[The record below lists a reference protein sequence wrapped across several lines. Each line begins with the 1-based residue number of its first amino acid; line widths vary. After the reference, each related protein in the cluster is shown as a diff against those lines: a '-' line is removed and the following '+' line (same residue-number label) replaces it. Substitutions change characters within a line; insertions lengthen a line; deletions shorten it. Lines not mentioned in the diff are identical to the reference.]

1 MEANNDCPI
10 CCETYDKS
18 TKSIIKCEHG
28 DCQFEACKTCVRQ
41 YILNSPLEQNCMNC
55 RKSWSEK
62 FIVINLNRSFVTKD
76 LSPHRKQVILEK
88 ELARIPDTIPIVE
101 KLELCKDEEKAIKQL
116 TEEIT
121 VLRMLIHEK
130 EHQQNIHR
138 RNIKKIKEDKSEAKQ
153 FIMPCPNEDCRGFLS
168 NKYYCSLCKLHTC
181 PKCIEII
188 GYNKNEPHV
197 CDENK
202 IASADF
208 IKKETKPC
216 PACGER
222 IFKTGGCDQ
231 MWCTKPDCH
240 TAFSWKTGQI
250 EKGVIHNPHFYE
262 FQRNQNNG
270 IIPRNPGDVVDGCNN
285 NLIGMYSLN
294 KIKRKII
301 NNPELRDLLANMHRI
316 TSHIINLEIPNKRAI
331 IQGLENN
338 QNIRVEYIIG
348 NIDKKKLATLSSNN
362 YRKRKEFI
370 ELVYIFELLSNICIE
385 MFNSLI
391 NSDNNGD
398 DFINDVYVNLNNI
411 NNVKSYCN
419 DQFTNIGITYNH
431 TVPQITDEWVLIR
444 QKFKM
449 NEIKN

>member
-1 MEANNDCPI
+1 M
-10 CCETYDKS
+10 K
-18 TKSIIKCEHG
+18 
-28 DCQFEACKTCVRQ
+28 
-41 YILNSPLEQNCMNC
+41 C

-101 KLELCKDEEKAIKQL
+101 KIELCKDEEKAIKNIA
-116 TEEIT
+116 EEINI
-121 VLRMLIHEK
+121 LRILIHQK
-130 EHQQNIHR
+130 EVQQNIHR
-138 RNIKKIKEDKSEAKQ
+138 SNIRKIKQNKIEEKK

-188 GYNKNEPHV
+188 GYNKNEEHI

-202 IASADF
+202 VANADL

-216 PACGER
+216 PSCGER
-222 IFKTGGCDQ
+222 IFKTDGCDQ
-231 MWCTKPDCH
+231 MWCTKQDCN
-240 TAFSWKTGQI
+240 TAFSWKTGEI
-250 EKGVIHNPHFYE
+250 EKGVIHNPHYYE

-270 IIPRNPGDVVDGCNN
+270 VIPRNPGDVADGCGN
-285 NLIGMYSLN
+285 NLIGIYSLN
-294 KIKRKII
+294 KIKSKLTKNKELIKVLLNIHRLINYII
-301 NNPELRDLLANMHRI
+301 NV
-316 TSHIINLEIPNKRAI
+316 EIPNKRAI
-331 IQGLENN
+331 IQELEDN

-348 NIDKKKLATLSSNN
+348 NIDKKKMATLVSNN

-370 ELVYIFELLSNICIE
+370 ELVYIFELLSNIGIE

-391 NSDNNGD
+391 NSNNNDDN
-398 DFINDVYVNLNNI
+398 FIIDVIINLNNI
-411 NNVKSYCN
+411 NNVQEYCN
-419 DQFTNIGITYNH
+419 NQFINIGITYNH
-431 TVPQITDEWVLIR
+431 KVPQVTDDRVIIK

-449 NEIKN
+449 NELKD